1 MKYIILATT
10 LLLSSCGVKN
20 KILKWNN
27 SEQLGVPEQN
37 IERTDSFSNDSEKET
52 SNIPTTNVIE
62 TTYTEQSTDGVNQT
76 NYYLYLIPFVILGML
91 AFLVFRLKKQSMNS
105 L

>member
-10 LLLSSCGVKN
+10 LLLSSCGVKD

-27 SEQLGVPEQN
+27 SGELGVPKQS
-37 IERTDSFSNDSEKET
+37 IEHTDLVSNDTAKET
-52 SNIPTTNVIE
+52 SNIPTENVIE
-62 TTYTEQSTDGVNQT
+62 TTYTEEPNDKT
-76 NYYLYLIPFVILGML
+76 NYYFYLIPFVTLGIL
-91 AFLVFRLKKQSMNS
+91 AFLVFRLKKQNMNS